1 MITVLVFYFIDGI
14 SIGDKTKKNSDFVY
28 STCCMQIIKTKVSQA
43 VQFLKK
49 NDLWAKIAFT
59 IIFLSYLFFV
69 HSCTFNPLTGRTY
82 PIYENKYPGYSY
94 KDKGAKQCE
103 LDGKKLFLKKDNVI
117 ESFGYYFF
125 VDSKAFFVW
134 HLQYQ
139 DDDNVLKN
147 ILTYRFERI
156 GDGAI
161 GNLDVLTIMGIGIDE
176 RKDSIVIIYEEEPF
190 DGFTIE
196 PGPFSDKIVLQKS
209 ASEKDIISAHCAWR
223 DYN

>member
-1 MITVLVFYFIDGI
+1 
-14 SIGDKTKKNSDFVY
+14 
-28 STCCMQIIKTKVSQA
+28 MQIIKTKVSQA

-59 IIFLSYLFFV
+59 IIFLSYLFFCRE
-69 HSCTFNPLTGRTY
+69 CTSFPEPGVTI
-82 PIYENKYPGYSY
+82 PIYENNHTGYY
-94 KDKGAKQCE
+94 LLKNKGAKQCE
-103 LDGKKLFLKKDNVI
+103 LNGKKLFLKQDNLND
-117 ESFGYYFF
+117 SFGYCFF
-125 VDSKAFFVW
+125 VDSKAFYVW

-147 ILTYRFERI
+147 ILTYRYERI
-156 GDGAI
+156 GSGAI

-196 PGPFSDKIVLQKS
+196 PGPFSDKIVLQKG
-209 ASEKDIISAHCAWR
+209 ATKDIVSTHCAWR
-223 DYN
+223 GYN

>member
-1 MITVLVFYFIDGI
+1 
-14 SIGDKTKKNSDFVY
+14 
-28 STCCMQIIKTKVSQA
+28 
-43 VQFLKK
+43 
-49 NDLWAKIAFT
+49 
-59 IIFLSYLFFV
+59 
-69 HSCTFNPLTGRTY
+69 
-82 PIYENKYPGYSY
+82 
-94 KDKGAKQCE
+94 
-103 LDGKKLFLKKDNVI
+103 LDGKKLFLKLDNVI

-161 GNLDVLTIMGIGIDE
+161 GNLDVQTIMGIGIDE

-196 PGPFSDKIVLQKS
+196 PGPFSDKIVLQKG
-209 ASEKDIISAHCAWR
+209 ATKDIASTHCAWR
-223 DYN
+223 GYN